1 MSTISVVNLSFSGVF
16 MRQIT
21 PVLLCGGVGSRL
33 WPVSRQGRPKQYL
46 NLTGEHSMLQ
56 QTITRLEGLEQN
68 PPIIVC
74 NEEHRFLVAEQLRQ
88 LGVAGA
94 TIVLEPEGKNTGP
107 AIALAAH
114 AAVRDDAESLMLV
127 LPADHYIGRPADLR
141 EAVTAAADVAAS
153 GKLVTF
159 GLIPSRPETG
169 YGYIKR
175 GTLIANG
182 VAVLD
187 TFVEKP
193 NLETAKDYLASGEYF
208 WNSGMFMFSARTY
221 LSALNASQPAMASA
235 CEASM
240 QAAKRDLDFIR
251 PDAKLFSESPADS
264 IDYAV
269 MEHTTEG
276 AVVSLD
282 CDWSDIGAW
291 SALWEAGSKD
301 ESGNVTE
308 GDVVIDNTTNSYIRS
323 QSRLV
328 TTTGIKDLV
337 VVETADAVMVADR
350 HSVQDVKNIVTAL
363 KSMARSEADT
373 HHRVFRPWGS
383 YESLI
388 VGERFQ
394 VKRIVVNPGQRL
406 SLQMHHHRAEHWVV
420 VRGTAE
426 VLNGD
431 DTMLLT
437 EDQSTYIPIGA
448 KHRLS
453 NPGKYPLELIEVQS
467 GSYLGEDDIV
477 RFEDVYGRSPS

>member
-1 MSTISVVNLSFSGVF
+1 
-16 MRQIT
+16 MRPIT

-46 NLTGEHSMLQ
+46 NLIGEQSMLQ
-56 QTITRLEGLEQN
+56 QTLARLEGLEQTN
-68 PPIIVC
+68 PIIVC
-74 NEEHRFLVAEQLRQ
+74 NDEHRFLVAEQVRQ
-88 LGVAGA
+88 LGIEKA
-94 TIVLEPEGKNTGP
+94 TIILEPEGKNTAP

-114 AAVRDDAESLMLV
+114 AASSTASDPLLLV
-127 LPADHYIGRPADLR
+127 LPADHYIGRPEDLR
-141 EAVTAAADVAAS
+141 DAVRTAAEVANDQ
-153 GKLVTF
+153 KLVTF
-159 GLIPSRPETG
+159 GLIPSKPETG

-175 GTLIANG
+175 GATIRGQAAL
-182 VAVLD
+182 LD
-187 TFVEKP
+187 KFVEKP
-193 NLETAKDYLASGEYF
+193 DLETAKAYFASGEYV
-208 WNSGMFMFSARTY
+208 WNSGMFMFSAEAY
-221 LSALNASQPAMASA
+221 LAALTSSQPDMATVCS
-235 CEASM
+235 ESM
-240 QAAKRDLDFIR
+240 NAAERDLDFIR
-251 PDAKLFSESPADS
+251 PNADIFATSPADS

-269 MEHTTEG
+269 MEHTADG

-291 SALWEAGSKD
+291 SALWDAGSKD

-308 GDVVIDNTTNSYIRS
+308 GDVVLDNTRNSYVRS

-328 TTTGIKDLV
+328 TTTGVNDLV

-350 HSVQDVKNIVTAL
+350 NSVQDVKNIVSAL
-363 KSMARSEADT
+363 KSASRSEADI

-388 VGERFQ
+388 VGEGFQ

-426 VLNGD
+426 VVNGD
-431 DTMLLT
+431 QTMLLT

-477 RFEDVYGRSPS
+477 RFEDVYARSPS

>member
-1 MSTISVVNLSFSGVF
+1 
-16 MRQIT
+16 
-21 PVLLCGGVGSRL
+21 
-33 WPVSRQGRPKQYL
+33 
-46 NLTGEHSMLQ
+46 MLQ
-56 QTITRLEGLEQN
+56 QTLGRLEGLNQSA
-68 PPIIVC
+68 PIIVC
-74 NEEHRFLVAEQLRQ
+74 NDEHRFLVAEQLRQ
-88 LGVAGA
+88 LGIEKA
-94 TIVLEPEGKNTGP
+94 TIILEPEGKNTAP

-114 AAVRDDAESLMLV
+114 AASMREPESLLLV
-127 LPADHYIGRPADLR
+127 LPADHYIGRPEDLR
-141 EAVTAAADVAAS
+141 DAVSAAVDVAS
-153 GKLVTF
+153 DQKLVTF

-175 GTLIANG
+175 GAAITERAS
-182 VAVLD
+182 VLE

-193 NLETAKDYLASGEYF
+193 DAETAEAYLASGEYV
-208 WNSGMFMFSARTY
+208 WNSGMFMFSAQAY
-221 LSALNASQPAMASA
+221 LSALESSQPDMATA
-235 CEASM
+235 CGESM
-240 QAAKRDLDFIR
+240 DCAERDLDFIR
-251 PDAKLFSESPADS
+251 PNADIFATSPADS

-269 MEHTTEG
+269 MEHTSDG

-301 ESGNVTE
+301 ASGNVTE
-308 GDVVIDNTTNSYIRS
+308 GDVVLDNTSNSYIRS

-328 TTTGIKDLV
+328 TTTGVKDLV
-337 VVETADAVMVADR
+337 VVETADAVLVADR
-350 HSVQDVKNIVTAL
+350 HSVQDVKNIVNAL
-363 KSMARSEADT
+363 KSASRGEADT

-426 VLNGD
+426 VVNGE

>member
-1 MSTISVVNLSFSGVF
+1 
-16 MRQIT
+16 
-21 PVLLCGGVGSRL
+21 
-33 WPVSRQGRPKQYL
+33 
-46 NLTGEHSMLQ
+46 MLQ
-56 QTITRLEGLEQN
+56 QTLERLKGLEQAV
-68 PPIIVC
+68 PIIVC
-74 NEEHRFLVAEQLRQ
+74 NDEHRFLVAEQLRQ
-88 LGVAGA
+88 LGIEKA
-94 TIVLEPEGKNTGP
+94 TIILEPEGKNTAP

-114 AAVRDDAESLMLV
+114 AASASGPDSLLLV
-127 LPADHYIGRPADLR
+127 LPADHYIGRPEDLR
-141 EAVTAAADVAAS
+141 NAVTAAIDVAS
-153 GKLVTF
+153 DQKLVTF

-175 GTLIANG
+175 GADITEHA
-182 VAVLD
+182 AVLE

-193 NLETAKDYLASGEYF
+193 DVETAEAYLASGEYV
-208 WNSGMFMFSARTY
+208 WNSGMFMFSAQAY
-221 LSALNASQPAMASA
+221 LSALESSQPDMASA
-235 CEASM
+235 CSEAM
-240 QAAKRDLDFIR
+240 NAAERDLDFIR
-251 PDAKLFSESPADS
+251 PDAGIFATSPADS

-269 MEHTTEG
+269 MEHTADG

-308 GDVVIDNTTNSYIRS
+308 GDVVLDNTSNSYIRS

-328 TTTGIKDLV
+328 TTTGVKDLV

-350 HSVQDVKNIVTAL
+350 HSVQEVKNIVNAL
-363 KSMARSEADT
+363 KSASRDEADT

-388 VGERFQ
+388 VGEGFQ

-426 VLNGD
+426 VVNGEE
-431 DTMLLT
+431 TMLLT

>member
-1 MSTISVVNLSFSGVF
+1 
-16 MRQIT
+16 
-21 PVLLCGGVGSRL
+21 
-33 WPVSRQGRPKQYL
+33 
-46 NLTGEHSMLQ
+46 MLQ
-56 QTITRLEGLEQN
+56 QTLARLEGLEQTD
-68 PPIIVC
+68 PIIVC
-74 NEEHRFLVAEQLRQ
+74 NDEHRFLVAEQLRQ
-88 LGVAGA
+88 IGIDKS
-94 TIVLEPEGKNTGP
+94 TIILEPEGKNTAP

-114 AAVRDDAESLMLV
+114 AALAHDPDSLLLV
-127 LPADHYIGRPADLR
+127 LPADHYIGRPEDLR
-141 EAVTAAADVAAS
+141 DAVNAAVDVAS
-153 GKLVTF
+153 KQKLVTF

-175 GTLIANG
+175 GAAITECVATLDA
-182 VAVLD
+182 
-187 TFVEKP
+187 FVEKP
-193 NLETAKDYLASGEYF
+193 DAKTAEAYVTSGEYV
-208 WNSGMFMFSARTY
+208 WNSGMFMFSAEAY
-221 LSALNASQPAMASA
+221 LAALVSGQPEMAAACLKSMNAA
-235 CEASM
+235 EH
-240 QAAKRDLDFIR
+240 DLDFIR
-251 PDAKLFSESPADS
+251 PNADSFAMSPADS

-291 SALWEAGSKD
+291 SALWDAGSKD
-301 ESGNVTE
+301 ESGNVLE
-308 GDVVIDNTTNSYIRS
+308 GDVVIDNTSNSYIRS

-328 TTTGIKDLV
+328 TTTGVKDLV

-350 HSVQDVKNIVTAL
+350 HSVQDVKNLVNAL
-363 KSMARSEADT
+363 KSATRSEADT

-426 VLNGD
+426 VVNGD
-431 DTMLLT
+431 ETMLLT

-477 RFEDVYGRSPS
+477 RFEDVYGRSPQ

>member
-1 MSTISVVNLSFSGVF
+1 
-16 MRQIT
+16 
-21 PVLLCGGVGSRL
+21 
-33 WPVSRQGRPKQYL
+33 
-46 NLTGEHSMLQ
+46 MLQ
-56 QTITRLEGLEQN
+56 QTLGRLNGLYQSE
-68 PPIIVC
+68 PIIVC
-74 NEEHRFLVAEQLRQ
+74 NDEHRFLVAEQLRQ
-88 LGVAGA
+88 LGIEQA
-94 TIVLEPEGKNTGP
+94 TIILEPEGKNTAP
-107 AIALAAH
+107 AIVLAAH
-114 AAVRDDAESLMLV
+114 AASASDPDSLLLV
-127 LPADHYIGRPADLR
+127 LPADHYIGRPEDLR
-141 EAVTAAADVAAS
+141 DAVNAAVDVAS
-153 GKLVTF
+153 DQKLVTF

-175 GTLIANG
+175 GAAITKKA
-182 VAVLD
+182 AVLE

-193 NLETAKDYLASGEYF
+193 DVETAEAYLASGEYV
-208 WNSGMFMFSARTY
+208 WNSGMFMFSAQAY
-221 LSALNASQPAMASA
+221 LSALESSQPDIAIA
-235 CEASM
+235 CRKSM
-240 QAAKRDLDFIR
+240 EVAERDLDFIR
-251 PDAKLFSESPADS
+251 PDADIFATSPADS

-269 MEHTTEG
+269 MEHTSDG

-301 ESGNVTE
+301 TSGNVTE
-308 GDVVIDNTTNSYIRS
+308 GDVVLDNTSNSYIRS

-328 TTTGIKDLV
+328 TTTGVKDLV
-337 VVETADAVMVADR
+337 IVETADAVMVADR
-350 HSVQDVKNIVTAL
+350 HSVQDVKNIVNAL
-363 KSMARSEADT
+363 KCASRAEADT

-426 VLNGD
+426 VVNGE